1 MQRYEYDLIIDTSPS
16 IWAMSHG
23 SCNKVSFITC
33 IQAEAIAAIRKQIE
47 IDSGENAARYEL
59 SSKYVESFGNL
70 AKETNTLILP
80 ADAGDIPKM
89 VTTAL
94 ATFESVK
101 K

>member
-1 MQRYEYDLIIDTSPS
+1 MKMNII
-16 IWAMSHG
+16 
-23 SCNKVSFITC
+23 F
-33 IQAEAIAAIRKQIE
+33 E
-47 IDSGENAARYEL
+47 YEL

-101 K
+101 NNQIIDKTLKCS